1 MKALLRM
8 LNILHWPLWLKLSA
22 GFLVAVAIPVGLIL
36 LLVQSGLSQIG
47 AQTLVD
53 HLRERGA
60 LQRQSIIADLD
71 QSQVALSSLLT
82 SPDYRRQM
90 LRLFSPGGFT
100 PLNARTVA
108 LTLQSALIGSGK
120 FERFRLLSVDG
131 QVMAQA
137 TSTAVLEAGLFDY
150 GSPTFLQAVVNALS
164 QNLDKT
170 LTVAAG
176 DPLVIEMAYALRD
189 DSSQTLGFLIGTL
202 DVQRVLLSHLN
213 LSEDTYPL
221 YSYLVTTGKDQIT
234 LNLPEAGEQVSASQR
249 NSPALQRALQGAAG
263 LDTYR
268 VGTGAGQSVV
278 GYYST
283 IPNPANPDLNLF
295 ALVTEVSATTAVLQ
309 ANSYFGGARLFPMVV
324 GLLALLGALV
334 LLFHQIIAPPLQTL
348 RRAIRGMAAGDFNA
362 PLSGLGRGDEI
373 GALNAAFV
381 DMRVQVR
388 TLLDDLNA
396 RVADRSR
403 DISAT
408 QEISRYAVSERNLQI
423 LMNQVVQLI
432 IEKFPNIYHAQIFL
446 LDVDRR
452 YAVLRA
458 STGAP
463 GRLLLAR
470 GHRLEVGSVSVI
482 GQVVEQRQTV
492 VARDTTTSAVHK
504 RNEFLPETRA
514 ELAIPLRV
522 GEQVIGA
529 LDVQSKQ
536 SDSFSDDEITVLQIM
551 ADQVAVALE
560 NARLYQESV
569 RRLEEVDRAN
579 RQATTHTWQEYIYGQ
594 RQRHLNSE
602 SGVATGEDLSELR
615 RRAIAQGK
623 PVIGEATQQ
632 GITPIAVPIQL
643 RGQTLGAVEWELPTA
658 DLDDNKLAL
667 AQELAN
673 RLAVSLDNARLFQES
688 QRAAERERVVSAIA
702 AKLTPQTEINDILQT
717 AVREVGQVLR
727 APQVTIRLH
736 GGTTNGK
743 QD

>member
-1 MKALLRM
+1 
-8 LNILHWPLWLKLSA
+8 
-22 GFLVAVAIPVGLIL
+22 
-36 LLVQSGLSQIG
+36 
-47 AQTLVD
+47 
-53 HLRERGA
+53 
-60 LQRQSIIADLD
+60 
-71 QSQVALSSLLT
+71 
-82 SPDYRRQM
+82 
-90 LRLFSPGGFT
+90 
-100 PLNARTVA
+100 
-108 LTLQSALIGSGK
+108 
-120 FERFRLLSVDG
+120 
-131 QVMAQA
+131 
-137 TSTAVLEAGLFDY
+137 
-150 GSPTFLQAVVNALS
+150 
-164 QNLDKT
+164 
-170 LTVAAG
+170 
-176 DPLVIEMAYALRD
+176 
-189 DSSQTLGFLIGTL
+189 
-202 DVQRVLLSHLN
+202 
-213 LSEDTYPL
+213 
-221 YSYLVTTGKDQIT
+221 
-234 LNLPEAGEQVSASQR
+234 
-249 NSPALQRALQGAAG
+249 
-263 LDTYR
+263 
-268 VGTGAGQSVV
+268 
-278 GYYST
+278 
-283 IPNPANPDLNLF
+283 
-295 ALVTEVSATTAVLQ
+295 
-309 ANSYFGGARLFPMVV
+309 
-324 GLLALLGALV
+324 
-334 LLFHQIIAPPLQTL
+334 
-348 RRAIRGMAAGDFNA
+348 
-362 PLSGLGRGDEI
+362 
-373 GALNAAFV
+373 
-381 DMRVQVR
+381 
-388 TLLDDLNA
+388 
-396 RVADRSR
+396 
-403 DISAT
+403 
-408 QEISRYAVSERNLQI
+408 
-423 LMNQVVQLI
+423 MNQVVQLI